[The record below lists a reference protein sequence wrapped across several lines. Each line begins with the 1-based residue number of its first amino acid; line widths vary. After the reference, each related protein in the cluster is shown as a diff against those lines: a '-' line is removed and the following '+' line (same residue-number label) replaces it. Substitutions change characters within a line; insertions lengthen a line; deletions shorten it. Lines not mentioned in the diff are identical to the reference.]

1 MNRKNQLI
9 SVFFV
14 LFGVFI
20 LVMLPKGIPFSG
32 SVSAKQMSP
41 KSYPTFI
48 AWFMIV
54 CGVIQFIL
62 STVSI
67 VLGTEIEEWEKR
79 EVKREAKV
87 LLIFVLILLY
97 IWGSGVIGFFLASA
111 IFVCAFLAI
120 LQVKKWWYYLTAVAL
135 SFAAFY
141 CFRYLLYVRLP
152 TLGAWII

>member
-9 SVFFV
+9 SIFFI
-14 LFGVFI
+14 LFGIFI
-20 LVMLPKGIPFSG
+20 LVILPIGIPFIG

-41 KSYPTFI
+41 NSYPTFI

-67 VLGTEIEEWEKR
+67 MLGTEIEEWEKR
-79 EVKREAKV
+79 EAKKEAKV
-87 LLIFVLILLY
+87 LLTFVLILLY

-111 IFVCAFLAI
+111 IFTCVFLAI
-120 LQVKKWWYYLTAVAL
+120 LRVKKWWYYVTAVAL
-135 SFAAFY
+135 SFVAFY

-152 TLGAWII
+152 TLGIWII